1 MNPARPGPT
10 PLVDGFEPASRA
22 DWTAL
27 AEAGLRGRTVDD
39 LAMVTADGIRIAPVY
54 GPEDG
59 QPAGL
64 PGAAPFTRG
73 ATAAGAT
80 PDGWDVRALVV
91 DEGPEDANRTVLDEL
106 QRGSTSVLLDPQ
118 AIGIA
123 GPADLAAVLNGV
135 HLDMTTVA
143 LAPGPA
149 TNEVAG
155 WLLDLW
161 EASGVTE
168 AERRGHL
175 GLDPLGVAARY
186 GGPPTVDAA
195 ALDLVARARPLPG
208 VRALEVDATPYA
220 DAGTSDAGQLA
231 SALSTGVT
239 YLRALVDHGIGLSD
253 ALATLSVTLPADA
266 DQFLTVAR
274 FRAFRR
280 VWARMAEACGADPA
294 EGAVYQHALTSAA
307 MLSRR
312 DPWVNMLRSTVAA
325 FAAGI
330 GGARSVTVRPFDSA
344 LGRPDEFGRR
354 TARNLQLLLLEE
366 SRLSAVI
373 DPAGGSWYVEDLTGR
388 LAAATWERF
397 RNLEAEGGMATA
409 LASGR
414 ATAEAEA
421 GWARRYERLA
431 TRADPLTGVS
441 EFPDLDEVAVRR
453 PPGPPPAEGPLP
465 LRRSA
470 SVFEALR
477 DAADGAADQP
487 TVRIIA
493 LGPLDGH
500 AERVTFARNLF
511 AVAGIRAVDGDLD
524 SLDSDGPAVLC
535 GSDDRYAAEAA
546 RAASSLKA
554 SGAGWVALVGEPGDD
569 EAAWQA
575 AGIDE
580 FLHPGIDVVEVLGR
594 ALDWCGVER

>member
-1 MNPARPGPT
+1 M
-10 PLVDGFEPASRA
+10 
-22 DWTAL
+22 
-27 AEAGLRGRTVDD
+27 
-39 LAMVTADGIRIAPVY
+39 
-54 GPEDG
+54 
-59 QPAGL
+59 
-64 PGAAPFTRG
+64 
-73 ATAAGAT
+73 
-80 PDGWDVRALVV
+80 
-91 DEGPEDANRTVLDEL
+91 LDEL
-106 QRGSTSVLLDPQ
+106 ERGSTSVLLDPQ

-135 HLDMTTVA
+135 YLDMTTVA

-161 EASGVTE
+161 EASGVAE

-186 GGPPTVDAA
+186 GGPPTIDAA
-195 ALDLVARARPLPG
+195 ALDLVARARSLPG
-208 VRALEVDATPYA
+208 VRAMEVDATPYA
-220 DAGTSDAGQLA
+220 DAGTSDVGQLA
-231 SALSTGVT
+231 SALSTGVA
-239 YLRALVDHGIGLSD
+239 YLRALVDHGIGVSD

-294 EGAVYQHALTSAA
+294 EGAAYQHALTSAA

-373 DPAGGSWYVEDLTGR
+373 DPAGGSWYVEDLTSR

-397 RNLEAEGGMATA
+397 RDLEAEGGMATA

-421 GWARRYERLA
+421 DWARRYERLA

-441 EFPDLDEVAVRR
+441 EFPDLNEAAVRR

-470 SVFEALR
+470 SAFEALR
-477 DAADGAADQP
+477 DAADEAADQP

-493 LGPLDGH
+493 LGPLDEH
-500 AERVTFARNLF
+500 ADRTTFARNLF

-524 SLDSDGPAVLC
+524 SLDSDGPVVLC

-554 SGAGWVALVGEPGDD
+554 SGAGWVVLVGKPGDD